1 MKRCFSRYRLALF
14 AMSLISFTATADQVW
29 KGTFGPDNVIDEN
42 LVIKGDVLLRLG
54 ATTIRAINKDVTVT
68 LTENATVS
76 GHWAGESQLYLVASE
91 GRTIRFITDHNLT
104 FIGSSQITGDNLLI
118 VQSGPGTV
126 EVALAEGKQ
135 FALTSQEGSGGVSYY
150 VLMYGGV
157 DAPCEEYTCDEYCI
171 PCCIDE
177 YTGLPCE
184 EYGEEYST
192 TGTGCNETSVFRPT
206 LRFINLEMFPRSSHQ
221 DRRITV
227 GGKSILSFLSSRLV
241 GIAQDAGY
249 ISFDPVMTGCGRMI
263 LQVEDTGAF
272 ITSGTYTCQRN
283 GELITSTNIKP
294 AVAAGYQAI
303 WTTTNSF
310 GPDMAAGLLV
320 LDSNQTLSD
329 LLVDPFLNLYA
340 RQDNVGFRGL
350 FSGQRF
356 GVILGANGI
365 LNIQSESYVDFVGL
379 ALNRLPFVV
388 VPGFETSQTS
398 KLLKLRNPS
407 AFIIDG
413 NLNPAAIDAQ
423 IIFGEQAAL
432 FLRSGIADNGMIRFE
447 DDVDPFTIDASSR
460 TCGVGNI
467 VFDVEGELDVTGVL
481 DMDGNVTSE
490 IELLSLEVIPSGG
503 SLFVGSGETNF
514 PSRTFNTEDDALLMY
529 NSGAFLINNR
539 MNLYTT
545 ALSHTDEGHT
555 VCANNDLRSEPAY
568 IGGETFRLLDS
579 AIRPSMRFINSNL
592 NVNTDIALTGLDLV
606 VPNYVD
612 EFGILHAN
620 LSDFIFYS
628 NGACVDNGTGR
639 QMILGTR
646 IGSTAANGCSRIDAD
661 AYLDVMEQDDAIGS
675 DLDPTDPNGNQT
687 LDLSSAF
694 NDASINPLAET
705 NVNSIHTIFLGG
717 SSNISV
723 GVNADSTGFNID
735 TNPWLRIAGNVFSF
749 EAKGG
754 AATVARSVITGKNA
768 IFVDLNG
775 EFSIEPGFITDID
788 VMVIK
793 SHNGIVDLPADQ
805 VFFTKGA
812 AVATWNVDLSN
823 PEDQIIVGPGQ
834 ELPTY
839 VFNWIRAKKDC
850 PNFVPFSCCVDA
862 CVCST
867 VTEANIT
874 GLPTI
879 QGNINDL
886 QIQGTRIGDPA
897 QFLIDGGNVN
907 QLTFVSSSCS
917 GEVPVATIVL
927 QNDGTVGLD
936 STTTLG
942 TNGVIIIANGSGQ
955 VNVNSD
961 LIINNT
967 CAFVKGPD
975 FASCDV
981 LQLYSAVPHQ
991 ILLKSG
997 ATLNLTSFTD
1007 PSEIV
1012 AIAGQLTLAVEPG
1025 AQIVTGAGTLR
1036 FADSAQLLFIP
1047 ANNATDFFNAIP
1059 FGAED
1064 STLPITIVPAADPHN
1079 PLSSLI
1085 NFGEGLHNT
1094 DQFRVKIIGGG
1105 TIEIVDNAQGSV
1117 PFNAFVGIETINTP
1131 LCDVSVTDITLSLAD
1146 NGTFAIG
1153 HFNANQGGVVQ
1164 IGNIDPI
1171 AGHSVSFNLVIDGAD
1186 ANFSIGSHGFLGLG
1200 VGIQRFDGM
1209 LPLLRARNC
1218 PTNFVPNENIV
1229 STLSNL
1235 GTITFDFLNGRFE
1248 HDRIFSGDNM
1258 NASLLAVGNVSGL
1271 TFDLN
1276 FAAPDENVEP
1286 EAIDQSNFTVAGG
1299 ANIVLVS
1306 PGEVGGLQPI
1316 VLDQNGELSLL
1327 LTAGIMA
1334 STLLQPD
1341 NVDVAGLTA
1350 TQFFDYIATQDA
1362 TDGSTT
1368 RDNTFGRANAASQG
1382 DSFRPES
1389 QDIRVDTVGGDTII
1403 RTSVF
1408 DILGVGQEDSKN
1420 RAAIDAAA
1428 VFVDID
1434 PTINEIVAV
1443 TNIQAGQL

>member
-14 AMSLISFTATADQVW
+14 AMSLISSATMADQIW
-29 KGTFGPDNVIDEN
+29 RGTQGPDNVIDED

-54 ATTIRAINKDVTVT
+54 ATSIRAINKDVTVT
-68 LTENATVS
+68 LTENSTVS
-76 GHWAGESQLYLVASE
+76 CHWAGESQLYLVADE
-91 GRTIRFITDHNLT
+91 GRTITFVTDHNLT
-104 FIGSSQITGDNLLI
+104 FLGSQVSGDNLLI

-126 EVALAEGKQ
+126 QVALAEGKK
-135 FALTSQEGSGGVSYY
+135 FALTSQEGSGGVNYY

-157 DAPCEEYTCDEYCI
+157 DAPCEEYTCDEYCV
-171 PCCIDE
+171 PCCLDE
-177 YTGLPCE
+177 YGVPCE

-206 LRFINLEMFPRSSHQ
+206 LNFVTLEMFPRSSNQ
-221 DRRITV
+221 DRRIIV
-227 GGKSILSFLSSRLV
+227 GPKSTLSFLSSRLV
-241 GIAQDAGY
+241 GVGQDSGY
-249 ISFDPVMTGCGRMI
+249 ISFDPVMTSCGRMI
-263 LQVEDTGAF
+263 LEIENTGAF

-283 GELITSTNIKP
+283 GQLITFANIKP

-303 WTTTNSF
+303 WATTNSI
-310 GPDMAAGLLV
+310 GSDVTAGLLV
-320 LDSNQTLSD
+320 LDSNEALSD

-340 RQDNVGFRGL
+340 RQDTLNYRGL

-365 LNIQSESYVDFVGL
+365 LNIQSNSYVDFVGL
-379 ALNRLPFVV
+379 ALNRIPVV
-388 VPGFETSQTS
+388 IVPGFETTQTN
-398 KLLKLRNPS
+398 KLLKMRNPS

-413 NLNPAAIDAQ
+413 NLNPAATDAQ
-423 IIFGEQAAL
+423 IMFGEQAAL
-432 FLRSGIADNGMIRFE
+432 FLRSGVADNGMIRYE
-447 DDVDPFTIDASSR
+447 DDVDPFTIDAANR
-460 TCGVGNI
+460 TPGVGNI

-514 PSRTFNTEDDALLMY
+514 PLRTFNTEDNELLMY

-545 ALSHTDEGHT
+545 ALSHTDQGHMI
-555 VCANNDLRSEPAY
+555 CPNNDLRSEPAY
-568 IGGETFRLLDS
+568 IGGETFKLLDS
-579 AIRPSMRFINSNL
+579 AARPNIRFINSNL
-592 NVNTDIALTGLDLV
+592 NVNTDIAITGLDLV

-646 IGSTAANGCSRIDAD
+646 IGSTAANGCSRVDAD
-661 AYLDVMEQDDAIGS
+661 AYLDIMEQDDAIGS
-675 DLDPTDPNGNQT
+675 DLNPNDPDGNQT
-687 LDLSSAF
+687 LDLTSSF
-694 NDASINPLAET
+694 NDASINPLAEA

-717 SSNISV
+717 NSNISV

-775 EFSIEPGFITDID
+775 EFSIEPGFITDMD

-793 SHNGIVDLPADQ
+793 SHNGIVDLPANQ

-823 PEDQIIVGPGQ
+823 PEDQIIIGPGQ

-839 VFNWIRAKKDC
+839 IFNWMRAKKDC
-850 PNFVPFSCCVDA
+850 PDFVPYSCCSNA
-862 CVCST
+862 CMCLS
-867 VTEANIT
+867 VTDANIT

-879 QGNINDL
+879 QGSITDL

-897 QFLIDGGNVN
+897 QFLIDGGNVD
-907 QLTFVSSSCS
+907 QLTFSSSNCS

-927 QNDGTVGLD
+927 QNNGSVSLD

-942 TNGVIIIANGSGQ
+942 VNGVVIIANGSGQ
-955 VNVNSD
+955 VNVTSD
-961 LIINNT
+961 LVIDNT

-981 LQLYSAVPHQ
+981 LELYSAVPRQ
-991 ILLKSG
+991 ITLKSG
-997 ATLNLTSFTD
+997 ATLSLTSFTD
-1007 PSEIV
+1007 PTEIV
-1012 AIAGQLTLAVEPG
+1012 AIAGQITLAVEPG

-1036 FADSAQLLFIP
+1036 FADNAQLLFLP
-1047 ANNATDFFNAIP
+1047 SNNAESFFSAIP

-1064 STLPITIVPAADPHN
+1064 STLPVTTVPAADPHN

-1085 NFGEGLHNT
+1085 NFGEGLDNT
-1094 DQFRVKIIGGG
+1094 DQFRVRIIGSG
-1105 TIEIVDNAQGSV
+1105 TIEFVDNAQGLI
-1117 PFNAFVGIETINTP
+1117 PFNAFVGIETIDTP
-1131 LCDVSVTDITLSLAD
+1131 LCNISVTDLIVSLAD
-1146 NGTFAIG
+1146 NSSFEIG
-1153 HFNANQGGVVQ
+1153 HFNVNEGGVLQV
-1164 IGNIDPI
+1164 GNVDPI
-1171 AGHSVSFNLVIDGAD
+1171 TGHSVSFTLTLDGAD
-1186 ANFSIGSHGFLGLG
+1186 ANFSIGSRGFLGLG
-1200 VGIQRFDGM
+1200 VGIERFDGM
-1209 LPLLRARNC
+1209 LPLVRAANC

-1229 STLSNL
+1229 NTLKNL
-1235 GTITFDFLNGRFE
+1235 GTITFNFLNGRFE
-1248 HDRIFSGDNM
+1248 HDRIFPGDNM
-1258 NASLLAVGNVSGL
+1258 NASLLAVGDVAGL

-1286 EAIDQSNFTVAGG
+1286 DAIAESNFTVAGG
-1299 ANIVLVS
+1299 GNIVLIE
-1306 PGEVGGLQPI
+1306 PGVGGVQPI
-1316 VLDQNGELSLL
+1316 VLETAGQLSNR

-1341 NVDVAGLTA
+1341 NVDVEGLTP

-1362 TDGSTT
+1362 TDGTTT

-1389 QDIRVDTVGGDTII
+1389 QNILVDTVSGDTII
-1403 RTSVF
+1403 RTQIL
-1408 DILGVGQEDSKN
+1408 DIIGVGQEDSKN

-1428 VFVDID
+1428 VFADINA
-1434 PTINEIVAV
+1434 TTKQIVGV